1 MTEQSTHKPKI
12 GLALG
17 SGSARGL
24 AHIGVIRA
32 LKEAGIHVDCVAG
45 TSIGAAIGAVYAS
58 GKLDS
63 LQETYLAMDWKKIA
77 YFFDVVFPKSGIIDG
92 KKVTDFMRE
101 YVHSECIEEL
111 PLPFKAVATE
121 LNSGEEVVLETGDV
135 MDAVRAS
142 ISVPGMFTPVRRNG
156 RVLVDGGLVNPVP
169 VNVARA
175 MGADIVIAVDIN
187 HGIVEGK
194 APAPKAKS
202 QPDTDFL
209 QSLPLLG
216 SEPYRSAMERIE
228 KGLRSLESNPT
239 LIQIR
244 AWLAEESLPN
254 IFEVLLSSINIME
267 SQITRTRLQ
276 IDPPELLIQPPLGSV
291 RFLEFNRA
299 EEVISIGYETTRQ
312 QLNRLPPDFF
322 TRMRSHVND

>member
-1 MTEQSTHKPKI
+1 MTEQSTHRPKI

-32 LKEAGIHVDCVAG
+32 LKDARIHIDYVAG

-63 LQETYLAMDWKKIA
+63 MQDAYLAMDWKKIA

-101 YVHSECIEEL
+101 YVHSDKIEEL

-135 MDAVRAS
+135 IDAVRAS
-142 ISVPGMFTPVRRNG
+142 ISVPGMLTPVRRNG

-194 APAPKAKS
+194 APISQEKS
-202 QPDTDFL
+202 QPDTDIF
-209 QSLPLLG
+209 QSLSLLG
-216 SEPYRSAMERIE
+216 NERYRSAMERIE
-228 KGLRSLESNPT
+228 KGLQSLDSNPT

-254 IFEVLLSSINIME
+254 IFEVLLTSINIME
-267 SQITRTRLQ
+267 TQITSTRLQ

-299 EEVISIGYETTRQ
+299 EEIISIGYETTRQ
-312 QLNRLPPDFF
+312 QLDRLPSDFF
-322 TRMRSHVND
+322 TRV

>member
-1 MTEQSTHKPKI
+1 MTEQSTLKPKI

-92 KKVTDFMRE
+92 KKVTDFMRD
-101 YVHSECIEEL
+101 YVHSDCIEEL

-202 QPDTDFL
+202 KPDADFL

-299 EEVISIGYETTRQ
+299 EEIISIGYESTRQ
-312 QLNRLPPDFF
+312 QLDRLPPDFF
-322 TRMRSHVND
+322 T

>member
-1 MTEQSTHKPKI
+1 MTEQVTLKPKI

-32 LKEAGIHVDCVAG
+32 LKDAGIHVDCVAG

-92 KKVTDFMRE
+92 KKVIDFMRE

-202 QPDTDFL
+202 LPDTDFL
-209 QSLPLLG
+209 QSLSLLEN
-216 SEPYRSAMERIE
+216 EPYRSAMERIE

-267 SQITRTRLQ
+267 TQITSTRLQ

-312 QLNRLPPDFF
+312 QLERLPPDFF
-322 TRMRSHVND
+322 TRMRSHVNN

>member
-1 MTEQSTHKPKI
+1 MTVQAILKPKI

-32 LKEAGIHVDCVAG
+32 LKEAGVHVDCVAG

-101 YVHSECIEEL
+101 YVHSDCIEKL

-121 LNSGEEVVLETGDV
+121 LNSGKEVVLETGDV

-216 SEPYRSAMERIE
+216 SERYRSAMERIE
-228 KGLRSLESNPT
+228 KGLRSLDSNPT

-267 SQITRTRLQ
+267 TQITSTRLQ

-299 EEVISIGYETTRQ
+299 EEIISIGYETTRQ
-312 QLNRLPPDFF
+312 QLDRLPSDFF
-322 TRMRSHVND
+322 TRMRGYIND

>member
-1 MTEQSTHKPKI
+1 MTMQSIHRPKI

-32 LKEAGIHVDCVAG
+32 LKDARIHIDYVAG

-63 LQETYLAMDWKKIA
+63 MQDAYLAMDWKKIA

-101 YVHSECIEEL
+101 YVHSDKIEEL

-135 MDAVRAS
+135 IDAVRAS
-142 ISVPGMFTPVRRNG
+142 ISVPGMLTPVRRNG

-194 APAPKAKS
+194 APIPQAKS
-202 QPDTDFL
+202 QPDTDIFK
-209 QSLPLLG
+209 SLSLLG
-216 SEPYRSAMERIE
+216 NERYRSAMERIE
-228 KGLRSLESNPT
+228 KGLQSLDSNPT

-267 SQITRTRLQ
+267 TQITSTRLQ

-299 EEVISIGYETTRQ
+299 EEIISIGYETTRQ
-312 QLNRLPPDFF
+312 QLDQLPSDFF
-322 TRMRSHVND
+322 TRV

>member
-1 MTEQSTHKPKI
+1 MTMQSTHRPKV

-24 AHIGVIRA
+24 AHIGVTRA
-32 LKEAGIHVDCVAG
+32 LKEAGIQVDYVAG

-63 LQETYLAMDWKKIA
+63 LQDAYLAMDWKKIA

-92 KKVTDFMRE
+92 KKVADFMRD
-101 YVHSECIEEL
+101 YVHSDNIEEL

-135 MDAVRAS
+135 IDAVRAS
-142 ISVPGMFTPVRRNG
+142 ISVPGMFTPVRRDG

-187 HGIVEGK
+187 HGIVAGK
-194 APAPKAKS
+194 ASAPQVES
-202 QPDTDFL
+202 QPDTDLL
-209 QSLPLLG
+209 QTLSLLG
-216 SEPYRSAMERIE
+216 SERYRSAMERIE
-228 KGLRSLESNPT
+228 KGLHSLDSNPT

-267 SQITRTRLQ
+267 TQITSTRLQ

-299 EEVISIGYETTRQ
+299 EEIISIGYETTRQ
-312 QLNRLPPDFF
+312 QLDRLPSDFF
-322 TRMRSHVND
+322 KRV